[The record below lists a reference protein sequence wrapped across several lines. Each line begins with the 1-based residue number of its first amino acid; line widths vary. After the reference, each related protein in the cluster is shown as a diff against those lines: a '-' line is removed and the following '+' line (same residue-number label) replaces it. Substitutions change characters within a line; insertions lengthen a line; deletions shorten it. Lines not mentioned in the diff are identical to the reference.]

1 MAKILVVE
9 DMDSVVDLL
18 RNLLQREGFEVAVAQ
33 DGPEA
38 LEAVRRE
45 KPDLMLLDLILPGL
59 DGLEVLRRV
68 RQDPITAHLP
78 IIVLSGL
85 TDHDAVRRLES
96 VRIAGFVPKP
106 FTPGQLAQSL
116 ALAVSSLSSTRREH
130 SPFLR
135 VAQLRSPSEVAA
147 IPVVLPE

>member
-18 RNLLQREGFEVAVAQ
+18 RTLLQREGFEVAVAQ

-78 IIVLSGL
+78 VIVLSGK
-85 TDHDAVRRLES
+85 DEERDKVIGLEIGADDYMTKPFQANEL
-96 VRIAGFVPKP
+96 IAG
-106 FTPGQLAQSL
+106 SR
-116 ALAVSSLSSTRREH
+116 AVSADQ
-130 SPFLR
+130 P
-135 VAQLRSPSEVAA
+135 PP
-147 IPVVLPE
+147 IPRGC